1 MFKRIDLIMENKID
15 IEDKFNHR
23 VNRVLRDFF
32 EQKLLLNMFGVYDK
46 FGRVLLEPEMK
57 DDIDLDYIESLEYY
71 NELTK
76 TVLFADFYIDEEIGE
91 LTLLRN
97 DVLEITI
104 TIIHKDDESKLE
116 FIGEKT
122 IGDLINK
129 YPSLLKYNA
138 W

>member
-46 FGRVLLEPEMK
+46 FGKLLLKPVMK
-57 DDIDLDYIESLEYY
+57 DEFDINYVESIKYY
-71 NELTK
+71 NELSK
-76 TVLFADFYIDEEIGE
+76 TILFTDFYIDDEIGE

-97 DVLEITI
+97 DILGITI
-104 TIIHKDDESKLE
+104 AIIHKDNESKLE
-116 FIGEKT
+116 FVGEKT
-122 IGDLINK
+122 IGDLLEK
-129 YPSLLKYNA
+129 YPSLLY
-138 W
+138 

>member
-1 MFKRIDLIMENKID
+1 MENKINT
-15 IEDKFNHR
+15 EDKFNHR
-23 VNRVLRDFF
+23 VNRVLKEFF
-32 EQKLLLNMFGVYDK
+32 KQKLLLNMFGVYDK
-46 FGRVLLEPEMK
+46 FGRLLLEPVMNDE
-57 DDIDLDYIESLEYY
+57 DEFDLDYILSLEYY
-71 NELTK
+71 NELSK
-76 TVLFADFYIDEEIGE
+76 TILFADFYIDEEIGE

-104 TIIHKDDESKLE
+104 AIIHRDNESKLE

-122 IGDLINK
+122 IGDLVEK

>member
-1 MFKRIDLIMENKID
+1 MEIKID
-15 IEDKFNHR
+15 SEDKFNRR
-23 VNRVLRDFF
+23 VNKVLRDFF
-32 EQKLLLNMFGVYDK
+32 NQKLLLNMFGVYDK
-46 FGRVLLEPEMK
+46 LGSLLLEPEMK
-57 DDIDLDYIESLEYY
+57 EDIDLDYIESLEYY
-71 NELTK
+71 NEVTQ
-76 TVLFADFYIDEEIGE
+76 TVLFADFYIDDEIGE

-104 TIIHKDDESKLE
+104 ALIHKDDESKLE

-129 YPSLLKYNA
+129 YPSLLKYNV

>member
-1 MFKRIDLIMENKID
+1 MENKID